1 MSKYDFIKDFLKEAE
16 DTKLKRVLR
25 AINPVS
31 ARESEFEGRRFLN
44 FSSNNYMALSEHPEL
59 RNESVRWVEKYGSG
73 SGASRLITGTSAACL
88 RLEDEIARWK
98 GTEASIVIG
107 SGYLANS
114 GIIPALADRSA
125 VIFAD
130 KLNHASLNAGCQ
142 LSGAEFLRYRHND
155 VDHLVSFL
163 EKHKD
168 NPRKLIVSDTVF
180 SMDGD
185 IAPLDDIKRL
195 AKEYDAL
202 LYLDDAHASGVFGEH
217 GEGLSDGADIA
228 MGTFSKA
235 LGSYGAYAACSSLM
249 KDYLINR
256 CGTFIYSTALPPAV
270 LGSIAA
276 AVSLVQTPAC
286 NEARKNLYEKFTYL
300 RTSLEKAGFDTANS
314 RTPVIPVIIGDSGE
328 VIKLS
333 SKLFEKGI
341 LALPVRP
348 PTVPKN
354 TARIRISV
362 NAAHTYEDID
372 RLIDALKKA

>member
-59 RNESVRWVEKYGSG
+59 RNESVRWGEKYGSG